1 MNRSPIIPFVMIMV
15 AGIVLIF
22 ALSFKGLG
30 DAKDVAAG
38 EDKGK
43 DGAKSGETAKA
54 SPEEFYKGAGGCISC
69 HGDQYQ
75 GVVGPA
81 LKGIG
86 KTMSV
91 DEIKDVLKNGKK
103 GDKGE
108 MPAGLVPDDKL
119 DEMATWLSKL

>member
-30 DAKDVAAG
+30 DAKDVA
-38 EDKGK
+38 EGK
-43 DGAKSGETAKA
+43 DGKSGEKTETTAKA
-54 SPEEFYKGAGGCISC
+54 SPEEFYKETCISC

-86 KTMSV
+86 KNMSK

-103 GDKGE
+103 GPKGE
-108 MPAGLVPDDKL
+108 MPGGLVPDDKL
-119 DEMATWLSKL
+119 DEMTTWLSKL